1 MALQGNLEDFSLV
14 EILQLIAIQR
24 KSGVLKLTSDSSS
37 VVLFFEKGNI
47 VSLTDRRTKKTDPL
61 LQFLL
66 DAGKLSTEQ
75 VGQIRAIGSQS
86 KKELCEIIVN
96 GGFMN
101 ANDLAE
107 AIQRH
112 ATELLPELMAWKTGS
127 YLFSGDEKSV
137 SKLFLKV
144 PMRTEALLME
154 SVRRIDESARMKQ
167 LYSPSLILRATQ
179 VAPPRELEDDEK
191 RVLDLVDGKRPVS
204 EIVVKSR
211 LGEFNTYELLDRL
224 VEAGLVEA
232 TQQAVVTAEEES
244 AARAGT
250 QMGLVPVLR
259 IAVLVVAI
267 AVLSVGMRWAVS
279 KFEETP
285 VAPDATSPQVDNL
298 KEEDVRLAI
307 EVHRATNGAYPGDLQ
322 QLVSEGLAEKDVPE
336 KFSYV
341 RTLEGFILRRK

>member
-24 KSGVLKLTSDSSS
+24 KSGVLKLTSDASS

-47 VSLTDRRTKKTDPL
+47 VSLTDRRSKKADPL

-66 DAGKLSTEQ
+66 DSGKLSTEQ

-86 KKELCEIIVN
+86 KKELCEIIVT

-112 ATELLPELMAWKTGS
+112 ATELLPELMTWKTGS

-167 LYSPSLILRATQ
+167 LYSPSLIMRATQ

-191 RVLDLVDGKRPVS
+191 QVLDLVDGKRPVS

-224 VEAGLVEA
+224 VEASLVEA
-232 TQQAVVTAEEES
+232 SEQAVVTAEEES

-250 QMGLVPVLR
+250 QMGPLPLLR
-259 IAVLVVAI
+259 IVVLVVAI

-279 KFEETP
+279 KFEESP
-285 VAPDATSPQVDNL
+285 VAPAATSPQVDNL
-298 KEEDVRLAI
+298 KEENVRLAI
-307 EVHRATNGAYPGDLQ
+307 EVHRAANGTYPDDLR
-322 QLVSEGLAEKDVPE
+322 QLVSEGLAKNDVPD